1 MVQKLIVGL
10 TGGFGSGKSTVAKA
24 FRGLGAA
31 TIDADKVAHAAL
43 RKSSPLFKKIAA
55 LFPEALSGCGRYFHR
70 EKIAEKVFADPAKRE
85 RLEAL
90 VHPYVYREIRKM
102 AAAAKRKVV
111 IVEVPLLF
119 EAGFEGLCDWTV
131 VVTCKPSTRMA
142 RLKSKGFSPV
152 QIKAREKAQMK
163 ESLKAAKA
171 DFVIDNSG
179 SESKTG
185 KSAKRLWERLALLRR
200 QKPARFYDR

>member
-1 MVQKLIVGL
+1 
-10 TGGFGSGKSTVAKA
+10 
-24 FRGLGAA
+24 
-31 TIDADKVAHAAL
+31 
-43 RKSSPLFKKIAA
+43 
-55 LFPEALSGCGRYFHR
+55 
-70 EKIAEKVFADPAKRE
+70 
-85 RLEAL
+85 
-90 VHPYVYREIRKM
+90 
-102 AAAAKRKVV
+102 
-111 IVEVPLLF
+111 
-119 EAGFEGLCDWTV
+119 
-131 VVTCKPSTRMA
+131 MA